1 MKRFYM
7 VIIALI
13 MLCSCEAAEEP
24 LPEEPQSEPE
34 NSGNPSSEEPVP
46 EKTESFEDYVSG
58 DFVVL
63 KTEGK
68 SLYEALEFEDKIIVY
83 YVEGEIEAFDTLT
96 GEKLYG
102 YFLGDVNKTKAF
114 NFTKTDEK
122 EGFDFKVLMEDK
134 IVYLSSKDP
143 EAKEEIFLP
152 ENVMET
158 KTGSYSMYGNKI
170 IWSSGDGIR
179 IFDFGTGSEELLLKN
194 SIIDEKIKPIAKPV
208 TDKTYIIDNGEEC
221 SFEKPRFIC
230 SGRKVAVTAV
240 SRYGLYWATAVYDLE
255 NENFDWA
262 YSFNE
267 MLVDDYPIKDRFV
280 KIGDVYIDAEN
291 GSRKTDLD
299 NEPEN
304 AGRSYDFEIKDDE
317 IEAYIMGV
325 TENYLIIMLCKD
337 EARCYCLIEYK

>member
-1 MKRFYM
+1 MKKFL
-7 VIIALI
+7 LI
-13 MLCSCEAAEEP
+13 LLAVLMLCSCGVSEEP
-24 LPEEPQSEPE
+24 IAEEPQSEPE
-34 NSGNPSSEEPVP
+34 NSENPSSEEPVP

-158 KTGSYSMYGNKI
+158 TI
-170 IWSSGDGIR
+170 
-179 IFDFGTGSEELLLKN
+179 T
-194 SIIDEKIKPIAKPV
+194 SIS
-208 TDKTYIIDNGEEC
+208 NG
-221 SFEKPRFIC
+221 
-230 SGRKVAVTAV
+230 
-240 SRYGLYWATAVYDLE
+240 
-255 NENFDWA
+255 
-262 YSFNE
+262 
-267 MLVDDYPIKDRFV
+267 
-280 KIGDVYIDAEN
+280 
-291 GSRKTDLD
+291 
-299 NEPEN
+299 
-304 AGRSYDFEIKDDE
+304 
-317 IEAYIMGV
+317 
-325 TENYLIIMLCKD
+325 
-337 EARCYCLIEYK
+337 